1 MLTRLNSEEESCGT
15 DMRRKQAGFSLIELL
30 VVVAIILIIAAIA
43 VPSYLSARMQAN
55 EAGAVQGVRTITTA
69 VTAYASF
76 FATIGYP
83 AALADL
89 SDGGVTPC
97 IAVPAQ
103 ACLIDPLLAAGLR
116 SGYNFTY
123 TQDASHTPAV
133 GYTINADPINRGT
146 SGRRSFF
153 TNYPGVIRYN
163 AAASA
168 TVTDQPL

>member
-1 MLTRLNSEEESCGT
+1 
-15 DMRRKQAGFSLIELL
+15 MRRKQSGFSLIELL
-30 VVVAIILIIAAIA
+30 VVVAIILIVAAIA
-43 VPSYLSARMQAN
+43 VPNYLSARMQAN
-55 EAGAVQGVRTITTA
+55 DAGAVQGVRTIRTS

-83 AALADL
+83 AVLSDL
-89 SDGGVTPC
+89 SDSGVPPC

-103 ACLIDPLLAAGLR
+103 ACLIDPLLAGGIR

-146 SGRRSFF
+146 TGRRSFF
-153 TNYPGVIRYN
+153 TNYPGVIRFN
-163 AAASA
+163 ATAVA
-168 TVTDQPL
+168 TVVDQPL